1 MLRCSRLVRQPVS
14 SASLHSSDAES
25 RSGLA
30 RVLVGNPVVETLVA
44 MLVVSLATWAAA
56 LVGLTGLFVLAPP
69 VFSPPWSLVTSVYA
83 HIGPGHLLSNAV
95 VVAVAGSL
103 VAWSTTR
110 VRFHAFFVTTG
121 VLSGLAHV
129 WLGSLVGPSVGVLGS
144 SGAAFALVGYVI
156 AANPVSSTVL
166 DRLRLPPRVTVLLV
180 ATIAGGLTLLFS
192 APGSALVAHLTGAV
206 LGLVAGRLR
215 LLRA

>member
-1 MLRCSRLVRQPVS
+1 MS
-14 SASLHSSDAES
+14 SARPHSTTPGAPTDDDAGSVVS
-25 RSGLA
+25 RALF
-30 RVLVGNPVVETLVA
+30 GNPVVETLVA
-44 MLVVSLATWAAA
+44 MVVVSLATWTAA

-110 VRFHAFFVTTG
+110 LRFHAFFVTTG
-121 VLSGLAHV
+121 VVAGLAQV
-129 WLGSLVGPSVGVLGS
+129 WLGSLLGSSAGVLGA
-144 SGAAFALVGYVI
+144 SGAAFALVGYVL

-180 ATIAGGLTLLFS
+180 AVVAGTLTLLFS

-206 LGLVAGRLR
+206 LGLIAGRLR
-215 LLRA
+215 LLRV